1 MDPLTFPMLAGTALT
16 EAVKFLFDRAGA
28 VLDRRAGRVPVEE
41 PEHVEGQ
48 VGPLTVRP
56 AELSSARIERITEA
70 RGALQVYLTR
80 PALMQ
85 ADGPG
90 LRDLLGAL
98 RLDLE
103 EIYGRQLPFG
113 DEEERPS
120 RPGVSVTQRAEQL
133 TGSQVGVRAQ
143 DISRTGRVRVDQS
156 ARVIEAAAEQVGV
169 EIDGTIG

>member
-1 MDPLTFPMLAGTALT
+1 MDPLTFPMLVGTALT

-41 PEHVEGQ
+41 PEQIDGQ
-48 VGPLTVRP
+48 IGALTVRP

-80 PALMQ
+80 PALLQ
-85 ADGPG
+85 GDDPG

-113 DEEERPS
+113 EEERPA

-133 TGSQVGVRAQ
+133 TGHQVGVRAQ

-156 ARVIEAAAEQVGV
+156 AKVVEAAAEQVGV

>member
-1 MDPLTFPMLAGTALT
+1 MLIGTALT

-28 VLDRRAGRVPVEE
+28 VLDRRAGRVPLEE
-41 PEHVEGQ
+41 PEEVEGR
-48 VGPLTVRP
+48 GEPLTVRP

-80 PALMQ
+80 PALLQ
-85 ADGPG
+85 GDDPG
-90 LRDLLGAL
+90 LRELLGAL

-113 DEEERPS
+113 EEEERPA
-120 RPGVSVTQRAEQL
+120 RPGVSVTQRADQL
-133 TGSQVGVRAQ
+133 AGHQVGVRAQ
-143 DISRTGRVRVDQS
+143 GISQKGRVHVDQA
-156 ARVIEAAAEQVGV
+156 ARVIEASAEQVGT